1 MKLAMRSLPRLAPRT
16 FEASSGMPWL
26 ALVPVAACSASV
38 SMLLCDEGSATT
50 SGQPRAPMGRWRL
63 DSSQSEWLVILANCR
78 SKRTENATP
87 PTQSMRPYLMGLGL
101 PGFVAGI
108 IDRIPVDLNI
118 SVEEGVLTVKDKT
131 FFGENCTVIT
141 LGGAEVERETRNK
154 RKKFMLSAFED
165 LSNGSPQ
172 LTVQCRLFQRGD
184 GWRSLQSFKVQEGT
198 LQERY
203 ILKRPDSDDIVVTR
217 VFKDLNSPKIPKGE
231 QDLCQHTFG
240 SYRLLTGVGI
250 FAVLASASICFVLT
264 RSE

>member
-63 DSSQSEWLVILANCR
+63 DSSQSE
-78 SKRTENATP
+78 
-87 PTQSMRPYLMGLGL
+87 SMRPYLMGLGL